1 MHNPFQ
7 RLYQTKLALMATVAT
22 FVGIAMQVISYWL
35 DPATRSSWLVSNL
48 GGLGAGLLGIGLLG
62 VLFQY
67 VGDQDNERSAL
78 RRTRIV
84 LAELVPELRDAVIQ
98 GFAFNAEDMARV
110 ANPLVLDQVAEN
122 VLGLQ
127 LGDRGLAHDV
137 YTDIRSQVI
146 QAPERWRDVSISV
159 VLTPWKHADKSS
171 ETMFQATVRWE
182 YRTTPA
188 SPTVRFASVTDPTE
202 YRELLRDPAVASVWY
217 LGRPSPIDGASRE
230 AYELV
235 QFAVNGRLL
244 PIRRTAR
251 AGAQTYSANVPAD
264 LAGTEVAVSCAYHV
278 LVKQH
283 GHLLYLDVPRPA
295 KGLHVEFAYGGCGIR
310 TLDTVDFIA
319 GAQQARVLRTP
330 ESDAAPSVVLNFD
343 GWVFPKSGVAF
354 VWSLDAETKI
364 ALNHR
369 A

>member
-1 MHNPFQ
+1 
-7 RLYQTKLALMATVAT
+7 MATIAT
-22 FVGIAMQVISYWL
+22 FVGVAMQVISYWL

-84 LAELVPELRDAVIQ
+84 LGELVPELRDAVIQ

-110 ANPLVLDQVAEN
+110 ANPVVLDQVAEN

-159 VLTPWKHADKSS
+159 VLTPRKDAGKGS
-171 ETMFQATVRWE
+171 EAMFQATVRWE

-188 SPTVRFASVTDPTE
+188 SPTVRFASVTDPAE

-244 PIRRTAR
+244 VIRRAAR
-251 AGAQTYSANVPAD
+251 AGAQTYSSTIPAD
-264 LAGTEVAVSCAYHV
+264 LADSEVAISCTYHV
-278 LVKQH
+278 LVKQR

-295 KGLHVEFAYGGCGIR
+295 KGLHVEFAYGGCGIQ

-319 GAQQARVLRTP
+319 GAEQARVLRTP
-330 ESDAAPSVVLNFD
+330 ESDTAPSVVLNFD

-354 VWSLDAETKI
+354 VW
-364 ALNHR
+364 ALADEANHVSGQR
-369 A
+369 SRDVRGVNG

>member
-110 ANPLVLDQVAEN
+110 ANPWCLTRSPRTSSASSW
-122 VLGLQ
+122 
-127 LGDRGLAHDV
+127 RPGLAHDV

-146 QAPERWRDVSISV
+146 QAPER
-159 VLTPWKHADKSS
+159 
-171 ETMFQATVRWE
+171 
-182 YRTTPA
+182 
-188 SPTVRFASVTDPTE
+188 
-202 YRELLRDPAVASVWY
+202 
-217 LGRPSPIDGASRE
+217 
-230 AYELV
+230 
-235 QFAVNGRLL
+235 
-244 PIRRTAR
+244 RR
-251 AGAQTYSANVPAD
+251 
-264 LAGTEVAVSCAYHV
+264 
-278 LVKQH
+278 
-283 GHLLYLDVPRPA
+283 
-295 KGLHVEFAYGGCGIR
+295 
-310 TLDTVDFIA
+310 
-319 GAQQARVLRTP
+319 
-330 ESDAAPSVVLNFD
+330 
-343 GWVFPKSGVAF
+343 
-354 VWSLDAETKI
+354 
-364 ALNHR
+364 
-369 A
+369 